1 MAFRI
6 LRDEDKVVSISF
18 NCKKKNRE
26 SLMAII
32 NDVIRVYEGEP
43 VVQTEQRH
51 DFIFHNDFFMSILVS
66 IYNVGS
72 GGGGIIRDRI
82 FDISASSLASIHS
95 CPPTL

>member
-51 DFIFHNDFFMSILVS
+51 DFIFHNEFNLEQKRNKS
-66 IYNVGS
+66 YT
-72 GGGGIIRDRI
+72 
-82 FDISASSLASIHS
+82 SLIDCMYSHD
-95 CPPTL
+95 LNKHFNR